1 MVNGYFHLLYN
12 KKNESLIHTTCCCS
26 VAKSC
31 PTLCDSMNHST
42 PGSPVLHYF
51 LERAQIHAHWISYD
65 IQPPP
70 PLLPCSPLA
79 LSFPASGSLPKYWS
93 FSFSNSPS
101 NEYSGMISF
110 RIDWFDLHAV
120 QGILKRLPL
129 QHHNS
134 KASILQHSG
143 FFVVRLSHPYMTT
156 GKTIA
161 LTVL

>member
-79 LSFPASGSLPKYWS
+79 LSLSQHQGLCQSTGAS
-93 FSFSNSPS
+93 
-101 NEYSGMISF
+101 
-110 RIDWFDLHAV
+110 
-120 QGILKRLPL
+120 
-129 QHHNS
+129 
-134 KASILQHSG
+134 AS
-143 FFVVRLSHPYMTT
+143 V
-156 GKTIA
+156 
-161 LTVL
+161 TVLLMNIQGWFPLGLTGLISMLSKGFSRGFLSSTTIQKHQFFSTQASLWSDSHIHTWLLEKP

>member
-1 MVNGYFHLLYN
+1 MSN
-12 KKNESLIHTTCCCS
+12 SLRLHEPQHARLPCPSLFPGACSNSCPLNQLWHPTTSSS
-26 VAKSC
+26 VALFSSC
-31 PTLCDSMNHST
+31 P
-42 PGSPVLHYF
+42 
-51 LERAQIHAHWISYD
+51 Q
-65 IQPPP
+65 
-70 PLLPCSPLA
+70 
-79 LSFPASGSLPKYWS
+79 SFPASGSLPKYWS